1 MRHSLV
7 TRTCGR
13 KRVAAPGRL
22 GLVAFAAAAFLSS
35 GPLTGGRAG
44 DEAIAATPE
53 AVCDLYAAPWG
64 RNGGRG
70 TAEKPFRTA
79 QRLADALRAGQVGCL
94 RGGTY
99 KESWD
104 GYVLDL
110 ERSGKPGKPIRI
122 QSVPRERA
130 RLVGTVHVPEEADH
144 IVLSHLAFEGTGA
157 HNTIKIYSTAVVL
170 EDNDITN
177 AGRGK
182 SCLMLGNVSHELVAA
197 ETVVRRNRFHD
208 CGSTDHDNK
217 DHAIYVSNARGTK
230 ILQNVFWNTAGYTIH
245 MYPASRSAHVAY
257 NVIDGGSPSVRGG
270 VIFAGDDD
278 NASSDNVIEHNVV
291 AYAETSNITSDWNGP
306 TGESNVVRRNCLW
319 SAKEHEIDDS
329 QGGFVVTANVVAPP
343 LFVSRARRDYRL
355 RRDSR
360 CRGVLGRIAAARV
373 GTAARR

>member
-1 MRHSLV
+1 MRHSLL
-7 TRTCGR
+7 TRLCGR
-13 KRVAAPGRL
+13 KCVAATSRL
-22 GLVAFAAAAFLSS
+22 GLVVVAAAVFLSS
-35 GPLTGGRAG
+35 GLLTAGRAG
-44 DEAIAATPE
+44 DDAIAATAA
-53 AVCDLYAAPWG
+53 AVCDLYAAPGG
-64 RNGGRG
+64 RNGGPG

-79 QRLADALRAGQVGCL
+79 QRLADALRPGQVGCL

-104 GYVLDL
+104 GFVLDL
-110 ERSGKPGKPIRI
+110 ERSGKPGRPIRI
-122 QSVPRERA
+122 RSVPRERA

-157 HNTIKIYSTAVVL
+157 HNTIKIYSTGVVL

-182 SCLMLGNVSHELVAA
+182 SCLMLGNVSHDLVAVG
-197 ETVVRRNRFHD
+197 TVVRRNRFHD
-208 CGSTDHDNK
+208 CGSADHDNK

-245 MYPASRSAHVAY
+245 MYPASRAAHVAY

-278 NASSDNVIEHNVV
+278 HASSGNLIEHNVV
-291 AYAETSNITSDWNGP
+291 AYAETSNVTSNWDGP

-319 SAKEHEIDDS
+319 SGKEHDIDDS
-329 QGGFVVTANVVAPP
+329 SGGFVVSANLVAPP
-343 LFVSRARRDYRL
+343 LFVDRGRHDYRL
-355 RRDSR
+355 RGNSR
-360 CRGVLGRIAAARV
+360 CRHVLGRLAAARV
-373 GTAARR
+373 GTDSRP